1 MNLWIKAIVH
11 SNMKPA
17 IKDEILAALTEYARM
32 SDTKK
37 PNKKPLEV
45 ASEPELDLEDP
56 LD

>member
-32 SDTKK
+32 SDTEK
-37 PNKKPLEV
+37 PGKKPLEV
-45 ASEPELDLEDP
+45 ANEPELDLEDP